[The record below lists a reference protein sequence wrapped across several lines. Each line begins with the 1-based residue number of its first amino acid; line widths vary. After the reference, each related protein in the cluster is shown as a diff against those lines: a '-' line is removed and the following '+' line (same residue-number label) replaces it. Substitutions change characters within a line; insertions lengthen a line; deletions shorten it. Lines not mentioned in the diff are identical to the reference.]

1 MRRVISLLASVATI
15 VFALPASPVN
25 ATFPGRNGLI
35 AFGAETRH
43 SGYELFTVQAN
54 GEDLSRITHVDGN
67 AFNPDWSPDGA
78 HMAFQLEDEEGPV
91 FCSIQL
97 MNADGTD
104 LVDLTTAH
112 NPDGWEGCEHQ
123 PSFTP
128 DGTHIVFGRYDAQSD
143 TEAIWSMDLTGNGR
157 VQVTDGIGRGVTD
170 PNVSPDGATVSFI
183 AYNGEDLGQ
192 ALMSSAL
199 DGADVER
206 LVPFRLD
213 VAIKHDWAPDGDRIV
228 FTDNADRFTKPANI
242 ATVRPDGTG
251 LRYLTDL
258 GSPKRRAYTGGYSP
272 DGRWIV
278 FRLEVGDRAAL
289 YRMHPDGTNR
299 REILPFSSFRPRFI
313 DWGPQPTE

>member
-1 MRRVISLLASVATI
+1 MQI
-15 VFALPASPVN
+15 V
-25 ATFPGRNGLI
+25 
-35 AFGAETRH
+35 
-43 SGYELFTVQAN
+43 
-54 GEDLSRITHVDGN
+54 
-67 AFNPDWSPDGA
+67 
-78 HMAFQLEDEEGPV
+78 FQLEDEEGPV
-91 FCSIQL
+91 FCSIQM
-97 MNADGTD
+97 MNADGTGM
-104 LVDLTTAH
+104 VDLTTGQ
-112 NPDGWEGCEHQ
+112 NPAEWEGCEHQ

-128 DGTHIVFGRYDAQSD
+128 DGANIVFGRYDAQGN
-143 TEAIWSMDLTGNGR
+143 TEAIWSMNLRGGART
-157 VQVTDGIGRGVTD
+157 QITDGIGRGVTD

-183 AYNGEDLGQ
+183 AYNGEELGQ

-199 DGADVER
+199 DGTDLER
-206 LVPFRLD
+206 LVPFRRD

-258 GSPKRRAYTGGYSP
+258 GSPRRRAYTGGYSP

-278 FRLEVGDRAAL
+278 FRLEVGDRSAL

-299 REILPFSSFRPRFI
+299 REILSLSSFRARFI